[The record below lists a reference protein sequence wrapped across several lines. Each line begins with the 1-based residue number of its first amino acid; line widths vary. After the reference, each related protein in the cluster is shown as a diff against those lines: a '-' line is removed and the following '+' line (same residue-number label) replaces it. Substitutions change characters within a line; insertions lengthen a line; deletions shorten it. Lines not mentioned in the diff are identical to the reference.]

1 MVLRIYWILDGD
13 ERGSCYFFVIILNVN
28 LGSVIDTSRTF
39 QCWSRYSIRYD
50 EYKVI
55 YSRTD
60 GDSIHSIRTTL
71 SAEYHKSK
79 SVHQIAS
86 LLFAIWFP
94 FDKRELLGWMVG
106 LGGYS
111 NDEYKV
117 IYSRTDGDSIRSLSI
132 CYFF

>member
-1 MVLRIYWILDGD
+1 MGTRGDLIISSLLSSMLILVRSLIHHARFNAG
-13 ERGSCYFFVIILNVN
+13 V
-28 LGSVIDTSRTF
+28 GSVFD
-39 QCWSRYSIRYD
+39 D

-94 FDKRELLGWMVG
+94 FDKRELLGR
-106 LGGYS
+106 
-111 NDEYKV
+111 KA
-117 IYSRTDGDSIRSLSI
+117 I
-132 CYFF
+132 